1 MKLKINAKLD
11 PGYMPM
17 SLVCR
22 EMRAATAENGQDLI
36 IAIER
41 NKGYTTT
48 YKTRVYPD
56 GTGHDELG
64 IWLVRNAVNAV
75 ICSDIGPGAQ
85 GALAAAGIFVFAGIE
100 GPADEAIADLLA
112 GKLTTAKSATCR
124 CRAHAG
130 GCGSDAC
137 GGCGSRGCPTHA

>member
-1 MKLKINAKLD
+1 MNARVAIPYADGKIFRHFGKSERFKIYTVTDGGIASSEVLD
-11 PGYMPM
+11 
-17 SLVCR
+17 
-22 EMRAATAENGQDLI
+22 T
-36 IAIER
+36 
-41 NKGYTTT
+41 
-48 YKTRVYPD
+48 D